1 LDSSEGQRTIWDQ
14 TVLDEDVKT
23 FSPVKREVVEIGPP
37 YFELYLGFKC
47 NAISCVDNH
56 QASTCDCTSTT
67 KVTPREVM
75 HVLNLILLCTFERKE
90 TLNLKRDHDE
100 MNHCPLCISSAF
112 VLLCDVSHV
121 WSENMSFQF
130 VKE

>member
-1 LDSSEGQRTIWDQ
+1 
-14 TVLDEDVKT
+14 VKT

-37 YFELYLGFKC
+37 YFELYIGLKC
-47 NAISCVDNH
+47 SVISFVDNH
-56 QASTCDCTSTT
+56 QAYTCDCTSTT
-67 KVTPREVM
+67 KGPPRKVM
-75 HVLNLILLCTFERKE
+75 HVLKLILLYTFERKE
-90 TLNLKRDHDE
+90 TTNVKRDHEE

-112 VLLCDVSHV
+112 VLLCDASHV